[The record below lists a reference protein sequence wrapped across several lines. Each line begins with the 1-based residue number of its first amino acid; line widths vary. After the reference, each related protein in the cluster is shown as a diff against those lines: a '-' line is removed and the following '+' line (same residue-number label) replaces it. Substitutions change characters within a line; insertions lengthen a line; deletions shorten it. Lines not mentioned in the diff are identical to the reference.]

1 MHIGAQS
8 TLNDDS
14 HPDTT
19 SREDDGESVT
29 DVASQQTAISDG
41 RGWHHP
47 VVVSTPRGIRLPA
60 TSSRKPPLAI
70 MSTVEQ
76 QLDDLQATITSEL
89 PNDISVSSVKYE
101 GPELVI
107 YTRDPKKFARKGD
120 LVRKLASKL
129 RKRITIRPDP
139 GVLSPPTEARA
150 EIESVIPEEA
160 GVTDLDFHVDTG
172 EVVIE
177 AEKPGMVIGRHGST
191 LREITKSVGWTPEVV
206 RTPPIES
213 STVSNVRNFLKQ
225 ERDDRRNIL
234 ERVGRQIHREE
245 MSDDEWVRITTLGCC
260 REVGRAAFILST
272 PETRIL
278 IDCGDKPGADG
289 EVPYLQ
295 VPEAL
300 GAGAQT
306 IDAVV
311 LTHAHLDHS
320 AFIPLLF
327 KYGYDG
333 PIYCT
338 EPTRDLMGLLTLDYL
353 DVAAKEGR
361 TPPYE
366 SEMVREAIKHCIP
379 LEYGDVTDIAPDV
392 KLTFHNAGHILG
404 SAVSHFHIGDGL
416 YNVCFSGDIH
426 YKDTRLFNGAT
437 NDFPRVETLVLESTY
452 GGRNDYQTDQEDSER
467 KLKEVIKQT
476 ADRGGKVVI
485 PAFAV
490 GRSQEIMLVI
500 EEAMRNGDIPEMP
513 VHLDGMIWEAT
524 AIHTTYPE
532 YLRDDLRDRIFHDDE
547 NPFLAEQFNHIDE
560 GEDEREEVASGG
572 PCIVLSTSGMV
583 TGGPIMSWLSHVGPD
598 PDSTLLFVG
607 YQAQGTLGRRIQN
620 GWDEIPTSEV
630 GSRGRNGNGGGRG
643 TLQLN
648 MHVETVD
655 GFSGHADRA
664 GLENFVRTMN
674 PRPEKV
680 LCVHGDE
687 RSTQDLSSALYHEF
701 NMRTF
706 APKNLE
712 TFRFR

>member
-1 MHIGAQS
+1 MSSVERQLEDLKEEIASEVPDHIS
-8 TLNDDS
+8 
-14 HPDTT
+14 
-19 SREDDGESVT
+19 
-29 DVASQQTAISDG
+29 ISD
-41 RGWHHP
+41 
-47 VVVSTPRGIRLPA
+47 VT
-60 TSSRKPPLAI
+60 
-70 MSTVEQ
+70 
-76 QLDDLQATITSEL
+76 
-89 PNDISVSSVKYE
+89 YE
-101 GPELVI
+101 GPELVV
-107 YTRDPKKFARKGD
+107 YTRDPKEFASDGD
-120 LVRKLASKL
+120 LVRRLASKL
-129 RKRITIRPDP
+129 RKRITVRPDP
-139 GVLSPPTEARA
+139 DVLSRPESA
-150 EIESVIPEEA
+150 EQTIREVIPEEA
-160 GVTDLDFHVDTG
+160 GVTDLDFHADTG

-177 AEKPGMVIGRHGST
+177 AQKPGMVIGRHGST
-191 LREITKSVGWTPEVV
+191 LREITQKVGWTPEVV

-225 ERDDRRNIL
+225 EREERRDIL
-234 ERVGRQIHREE
+234 ERIGRQIHRRE

-278 IDCGDKPGADG
+278 IDCGDKPGAEG

-361 TPPYE
+361 APPYE
-366 SEMVREAIKHCIP
+366 SEMVREAIKHTIP
-379 LEYGDVTDIAPDV
+379 LEYGDVTDIAPDI

-416 YNVCFSGDIH
+416 YNVAFSGDIH
-426 YKDTRLFNGAT
+426 YSDTRLFNGAV
-437 NDFPRVETLVLESTY
+437 NEFPRVETLVLESTY

-467 KLKEVIKQT
+467 KLKKVINET
-476 ADRGGKVVI
+476 YERDGKVVI

-490 GRSQEIMLVI
+490 GRSQEIMLVL
-500 EEAMRNGDIPEMP
+500 EQAMRDGDIPEMP

-547 NPFLAEQFNHIDE
+547 NPFLAEQFNHIDG
-560 GEDEREEVASGG
+560 GEEERQDVADGD
-572 PCIVLSTSGMV
+572 PAIILSTSGMV
-583 TGGPIMSWLSHVGPD
+583 TGGPIMSWLRHLGGDERNRMV
-598 PDSTLLFVG
+598 FVG

-620 GWDEIPTSEV
+620 GWDEIPIND
-630 GSRGRNGNGGGRG
+630 RQNGGRG
-643 TLQLN
+643 NTLKLK
-648 MHVETVD
+648 MDVETVD
-655 GFSGHADRA
+655 GFSGHADRQ

-687 RSTQDLSSALYHEF
+687 SSTQDLSSALYHEF

-712 TFRFR
+712 TFRFK

>member
-1 MHIGAQS
+1 MNS
-8 TLNDDS
+8 VDS
-14 HPDTT
+14 QL
-19 SREDDGESVT
+19 EDLKAKIE
-29 DVASQQTAISDG
+29 
-41 RGWHHP
+41 
-47 VVVSTPRGIRLPA
+47 
-60 TSSRKPPLAI
+60 
-70 MSTVEQ
+70 
-76 QLDDLQATITSEL
+76 SEL
-89 PNDISVSSVKYE
+89 PSDIAVSDVKYE
-101 GPELVI
+101 GPELVV
-107 YTRDPKKFARKGD
+107 YTPQPKQFASDGD
-120 LVRKLASKL
+120 LVRSLASKL
-129 RKRITIRPDP
+129 RKRITVRPDP
-139 GVLSPPTEARA
+139 EVLSPPREARDRVL
-150 EIESVIPEEA
+150 SVIPEEA
-160 GVTDLDFHVDTG
+160 GVTDLDFHEDTG

-191 LREITKSVGWTPEVV
+191 LREITREVGWTPEVV

-225 ERDDRRNIL
+225 ERDERRDIL

-245 MSDDEWVRITTLGCC
+245 LSDDEWVRITTLGCC
-260 REVGRAAFILST
+260 REVGRACFILST
-272 PETRIL
+272 PETRVL
-278 IDCGDKPGADG
+278 IDCGDKPGAED

-295 VPEAL
+295 VEEAL
-300 GAGAQT
+300 GAGANT

-320 AFIPLLF
+320 ALVPLLF

-361 TPPYE
+361 TPPYD
-366 SEMVREAIKHCIP
+366 SAQVRETIKHTIP

-426 YKDTRLFNGAT
+426 YTDTRLFNGAV

-467 KLKEVIKQT
+467 ELKRVINET
-476 ADRGGKVVI
+476 YDRGGKVLI

-490 GRSQEIMLVI
+490 GRSQEMMLVI
-500 EEAMRNGDIPEMP
+500 EEAMRSGDIPEMP

-532 YLRDDLRDRIFHDDE
+532 YLRDDLRDRIFHEDE
-547 NPFLAEQFNHIDE
+547 NPFLAEQFNHIDG
-560 GEDEREEVASGG
+560 GEEERQEVTDGG

-583 TGGPIMSWLSHVGPD
+583 TGGPIMSWLRHVGPD
-598 PDSTLLFVG
+598 PDSTLMFVG
-607 YQAQGTLGRRIQN
+607 YQAQGTLGRRIQS
-620 GWDEIPTSEV
+620 GWDEIPIDDRDSRNTGRTSTLTLEV
-630 GSRGRNGNGGGRG
+630 D
-643 TLQLN
+643 
-648 MHVETVD
+648 VETVD
-655 GFSGHADRA
+655 GFSGHADRQ
-664 GLENFVRTMN
+664 GLENFVKTMN

-687 RSTQDLSSALYHEF
+687 RSVQDLSSALYHDY

-712 TFRFR
+712 TFRFK

>member
-1 MHIGAQS
+1 MS
-8 TLNDDS
+8 
-14 HPDTT
+14 
-19 SREDDGESVT
+19 SV
-29 DVASQQTAISDG
+29 D
-41 RGWHHP
+41 
-47 VVVSTPRGIRLPA
+47 
-60 TSSRKPPLAI
+60 K
-70 MSTVEQ
+70 
-76 QLDDLQATITSEL
+76 QLEELKAEITNEL
-89 PNDISVSSVKYE
+89 PSDISVSDVKYE
-101 GPELVI
+101 GPELVV
-107 YTRDPKKFARKGD
+107 YTRDPKRFAQNGD
-120 LVRKLASKL
+120 LIRKLASKL
-129 RKRITIRPDP
+129 RKRITVRPDP
-139 GVLSPPTEARA
+139 EALSSPRNA
-150 EIESVIPEEA
+150 EEQILDVIPEEA
-160 GVTDLDFHVDTG
+160 GVTDLDFHADTG

-177 AEKPGMVIGRHGST
+177 ASKPGMVIGRHGST
-191 LREITKSVGWTPEVV
+191 LRKITQQVGWTPEVV

-225 ERDDRRNIL
+225 ERDDRRQIL
-234 ERVGRQIHREE
+234 ERVGRQIHREQL
-245 MSDDEWVRITTLGCC
+245 SDDEWVRISTLGCC
-260 REVGRAAFILST
+260 REVGRASFVVST

-278 IDCGDKPGADG
+278 VDCGDKPGSDD
-289 EVPYLQ
+289 VPYLQ

-300 GAGAQT
+300 GAGANSL
-306 IDAVV
+306 DAVV

-320 AFIPLLF
+320 ALIPLLF

-333 PIYCT
+333 PIYTT

-416 YNVCFSGDIH
+416 YNVAFSGDIH
-426 YKDTRLFNGAT
+426 YDDTRLFNGAV

-452 GGRNDYQTDQEDSER
+452 GGRNDYQTDQEDSEENLIEIINETYD
-467 KLKEVIKQT
+467 K
-476 ADRGGKVVI
+476 GGKILI

-490 GRSQEIMLVI
+490 GRSQEIMLVL
-500 EEAMRNGDIPEMP
+500 EEAMRSGKIPSMP

-532 YLRDDLRDRIFHDDE
+532 YLRDELRDRIFHEDE
-547 NPFLAEQFNHIDE
+547 NPFLADEFNHIDG
-560 GEDEREEVASGG
+560 GEEERQEVADGDQ
-572 PCIVLSTSGMV
+572 CIILSTSGMV
-583 TGGPIMSWLSHVGPD
+583 TGGPIMSWLRHIGTE
-598 PDSTLLFVG
+598 PDSRLVFVG

-620 GWDEIPTSEV
+620 GWDEIPV
-630 GSRGRNGNGGGRG
+630 NGRDGMGRSD
-643 TLQLN
+643 TLQLK
-648 MHVETVD
+648 MDVETVD
-655 GFSGHADRA
+655 GFSGHADRQ
-664 GLENFVRTMN
+664 GLENFVKTMN

-687 RSTQDLSSALYHEF
+687 RSVQDLSSALYHNY

-712 TFRFR
+712 TFRFK

>member
-1 MHIGAQS
+1 
-8 TLNDDS
+8 
-14 HPDTT
+14 
-19 SREDDGESVT
+19 
-29 DVASQQTAISDG
+29 
-41 RGWHHP
+41 
-47 VVVSTPRGIRLPA
+47 
-60 TSSRKPPLAI
+60 
-70 MSTVEQ
+70 MSTVET
-76 QLDDLQATITSEL
+76 QLEDLKTEITSEL
-89 PNDISVSSVKYE
+89 PNDISVSEVTYE
-101 GPELVI
+101 GPELVV
-107 YTRDPKKFARKGD
+107 YTRDPKRFAGQGD
-120 LVRKLASKL
+120 LIRRLASKL
-129 RKRITIRPDP
+129 RKRITVRPDP
-139 GVLSPPTEARA
+139 DVLSRPEDAR
-150 EIESVIPEEA
+150 EQVLSVIPEEA

-191 LREITKSVGWTPEVV
+191 LREITQEVGWTPEVV

-245 MSDDEWVRITTLGCC
+245 MADDEWVRITTLGCC

-278 IDCGDKPGADG
+278 IDCGDKPGAEG

-300 GAGAQT
+300 GSGPNSV
-306 IDAVV
+306 DAVV

-333 PIYCT
+333 PIYAT

-361 TPPYE
+361 QPPYD
-366 SEMVREAIKHCIP
+366 SEMVREAIKHTIP

-392 KLTFHNAGHILG
+392 KLTLHNAGHILG

-426 YKDTRLFNGAT
+426 YEDTRLFNGAV

-467 KLKEVIKQT
+467 KLQQVIQN
-476 ADRGGKVVI
+476 AYERDGKVLI

-490 GRSQEIMLVI
+490 GRSQELMLVL
-500 EEAMRNGDIPEMP
+500 EEAMREGDIPEMP

-547 NPFLAEQFNHIDE
+547 NPFLSEQFNHIDE
-560 GEDEREEVASGG
+560 GEDEREAVAADE

-583 TGGPIMSWLSHVGPD
+583 EGGPIMSWLEHIGPD
-598 PDSTLLFVG
+598 PDSTLAFVG

-620 GWDEIPTSEV
+620 GWDEIPMD
-630 GSRGRNGNGGGRG
+630 RRGNGGGRS
-643 TLQLN
+643 TLNLN
-648 MHVETVD
+648 MNVETVD
-655 GFSGHADRA
+655 GFSGHADRQ

-687 RSTQDLSSALYHEF
+687 SSAQDLSSALYHDY

-712 TFRFR
+712 TFRFK

>member
-1 MHIGAQS
+1 MS
-8 TLNDDS
+8 
-14 HPDTT
+14 
-19 SREDDGESVT
+19 SV
-29 DVASQQTAISDG
+29 D
-41 RGWHHP
+41 
-47 VVVSTPRGIRLPA
+47 
-60 TSSRKPPLAI
+60 K
-70 MSTVEQ
+70 
-76 QLDDLQATITSEL
+76 QLEELKAEITNEL
-89 PNDISVSSVKYE
+89 PSDISVSDVKYE
-101 GPELVI
+101 GPELVV
-107 YTRDPKKFARKGD
+107 YTRDPKEFAQNGD
-120 LVRKLASKL
+120 LIRKLASKL
-129 RKRITIRPDP
+129 RKRITVRPAP
-139 GVLSPPTEARA
+139 EVLSPPRDA
-150 EIESVIPEEA
+150 EEQVLEVIPEDA
-160 GVTDLDFHVDTG
+160 GVTDLDFHEDTG

-177 AEKPGMVIGRHGST
+177 ASKPGMVIGRHGST
-191 LREITKSVGWTPEVV
+191 LRKITQQVGWTPEVV

-225 ERDDRRNIL
+225 ERDERRQIL
-234 ERVGRQIHREE
+234 ERVGRQIHRQQL
-245 MSDDEWVRITTLGCC
+245 SDDEWVRISTLGCC
-260 REVGRAAFILST
+260 REVGRASFILST

-278 IDCGDKPGADG
+278 IDCGDKPGSDD
-289 EVPYLQ
+289 VPYLQ

-300 GAGAQT
+300 GSGANSL
-306 IDAVV
+306 DAVV

-320 AFIPLLF
+320 ALVPLLF

-333 PIYCT
+333 PIYTT

-366 SEMVREAIKHCIP
+366 SEMVREALKHCIP

-416 YNVCFSGDIH
+416 YNVAFSGDIH
-426 YKDTRLFNGAT
+426 YEDTRLFNGAV

-452 GGRNDYQTDQEDSER
+452 GGRNDYQTDQADSEQ
-467 KLKEVIKQT
+467 KLIDVINKTHDQ
-476 ADRGGKVVI
+476 GGKVLI

-490 GRSQEIMLVI
+490 GRSQEIMLVL
-500 EEAMRNGDIPEMP
+500 EEAMRSGKIPSMP

-532 YLRDDLRDRIFHDDE
+532 YLRDDLRDRIFHEDE
-547 NPFLAEQFNHIDE
+547 NPFLAEEFNHIDG
-560 GEDEREEVASGG
+560 GEEERQEVTDGG
-572 PCIVLSTSGMV
+572 PAIVLSTSGMV
-583 TGGPIMSWLSHVGPD
+583 TGGPIMSWLRHVGPD
-598 PDSTLLFVG
+598 PDSRLVFVG

-620 GWDEIPTSEV
+620 GWDEIPV
-630 GSRGRNGNGGGRG
+630 NDRDNMGRSN
-643 TLQLN
+643 TLTLK
-648 MHVETVD
+648 MDVETVD

-664 GLENFVRTMN
+664 GLENFVKTMN

-687 RSTQDLSSALYHEF
+687 RSVQDLSSALYHNY

-712 TFRFR
+712 TFRFK

>member
-1 MHIGAQS
+1 MS
-8 TLNDDS
+8 RVDDRLEEI
-14 HPDTT
+14 
-19 SREDDGESVT
+19 RESIT
-29 DVASQQTAISDG
+29 DEV
-41 RGWHHP
+41 
-47 VVVSTPRGIRLPA
+47 
-60 TSSRKPPLAI
+60 
-70 MSTVEQ
+70 
-76 QLDDLQATITSEL
+76 
-89 PNDISVSSVKYE
+89 PNDITITEVTYE

-107 YTRDPKKFARKGD
+107 YTRNPRTFAENGD
-120 LVRKLASKL
+120 LVRTLASKL
-129 RKRITIRPDP
+129 RKRITVRPDP
-139 GVLSPPTEARA
+139 DVLSPPTEARE
-150 EIESVIPEEA
+150 EILSVIPEDAE
-160 GVTDLDFHVDTG
+160 VTDLDFHADTG

-177 AEKPGMVIGRHGST
+177 ATKPGMVIGRHGST
-191 LREITKSVGWTPEVV
+191 LREITQKVGWTPEVV

-213 STVSNVRNFLKQ
+213 ATVDNVRNFLKQ
-225 ERDDRRNIL
+225 EREDRRDIL
-234 ERVGRQIHREE
+234 ERIGRQIHREE
-245 MSDDEWVRITTLGCC
+245 MADDEWVRITTLGCC

-272 PETRIL
+272 PETRVL
-278 IDCGDKPGADG
+278 IDCGDKPGAEG

-300 GAGAQT
+300 GSGANSL
-306 IDAVV
+306 DAVV

-320 AFIPLLF
+320 ALIPLLF

-361 TPPYE
+361 APPYE
-366 SEMVREAIKHCIP
+366 SAQVREAIKHSIT

-404 SAVSHFHIGDGL
+404 SAISHFHIGDGL
-416 YNVCFSGDIH
+416 YNVAFSGDIH
-426 YKDTRLFNGAT
+426 YTDTRLFNGAV
-437 NDFPRVETLVLESTY
+437 NEFPRVETLVLESTY

-467 KLKEVIKQT
+467 KLKKIIRET
-476 ADRGGKVVI
+476 TTEGGKVLI

-490 GRSQEIMLVI
+490 GRSQEIMLVL
-500 EEAMRNGDIPEMP
+500 EEAMRNGDIPTVP

-524 AIHTTYPE
+524 AIHSTYPE
-532 YLRDDLRDRIFHDDE
+532 YLRDDLRDRIFHEDK
-547 NPFLAEQFNHIDE
+547 NPFLAEQFNHIDG
-560 GEDEREEVASGG
+560 GEEERQDVTDGG

-583 TGGPIMSWLSHVGPD
+583 EGGPIMSWLEHLGTD
-598 PDSTLLFVG
+598 AESTMAFVG

-620 GWDEIPTSEV
+620 GWDEIPV
-630 GSRGRNGNGGGRG
+630 GNGGRGRG
-643 TLQLN
+643 NTLNLEMN
-648 MHVETVD
+648 VETVD
-655 GFSGHADRA
+655 GFSGHADRQ

-687 RSTQDLSSALYHEF
+687 SSTQDLSSALYHEF

-712 TFRFR
+712 TFRFV